1 MPCYTIDASSLSA
14 DGSANVADASS
25 CSTAPPPVQPSTD
38 DVEDPEEAARMA
50 AAQNPV
56 DTHTTI
62 PLPGGSVWIDLDNTI
77 DGARFVST
85 ETKKK
90 KKSLT
95 DSFRVLSY
103 ID

>member
-1 MPCYTIDASSLSA
+1 MQAY
-14 DGSANVADASS
+14 DGFVHRGELQNNALHHKG
-25 CSTAPPPVQPSTD
+25 PPPVQQSTD
-38 DVEDPEEAARMA
+38 DVEDPEEAARMET
-50 AAQNPV
+50 AQNPV

-90 KKSLT
+90 KVT
-95 DSFRVLSY
+95 H
-103 ID
+103 